1 VVNTNSSALLRLSKL
16 LLVLERYQGRTI
28 PFIEEIPLYS

>member
-1 VVNTNSSALLRLSKL
+1 MHKDSPATHGLSYWLLALLC
-16 LLVLERYQGRTI
+16 YQGRTI